1 MANTLFVMEE
11 GGEKVEAGEQRSG
24 KPRLITPNRAQVELR
39 AIDLEGLLAQGHRAR
54 VVWEFVEGLELG
66 PLYEEIGSVEGRAG
80 RPATDPRIYMALWLY
95 ATIEGI
101 GSARALDRLTREH
114 DAYRWICGGVSVNY
128 HTLSEFRVR
137 HVAYLDAVL
146 THSVAVLM
154 AEGLVS
160 LERVS
165 QDGVRVRASAGA
177 ASFRRKPTLEGCLE
191 AADEQV
197 QALRRELEADPGAT
211 SRRQAAARRRAS
223 EERQR
228 RVTRAL
234 EQMPDA
240 ESKKKSGEKE
250 TARVSTTDPEA
261 RVMKMA
267 DGGYRPAFNGQF
279 AVDTQTQVVVGVDVS
294 NSGSDRGKL
303 VPMTEQL
310 AQRYGVT
317 PKQSLVDGG
326 FTGLTDI
333 EGAEALGTTVYA
345 PVSAPRDASRDRYEP
360 LPTDSHPVAQWRRR
374 MGTEEAKE
382 IYKERAATVECVNA
396 HARNRGLQRFLVRG
410 KSKVR
415 AVLLW
420 HGIAQNLMRALALR
434 AIAVQTAA

>member
-1 MANTLFVMEE
+1 MEE
-11 GGEKVEAGEQRSG
+11 VGEKVEAGEKRSG
-24 KPRLITPNRAQVELR
+24 TPRLITPNRAQVELR
-39 AIDLEGLLAQGHRAR
+39 AVDLEGLRARGHRTR
-54 VVWEFVEGLELG
+54 VVWESVAGLELG

-80 RPATDPRIYMALWLY
+80 RPAIDPRFYLVLWLY
-95 ATIEGI
+95 ATIEGV

-137 HVAYLDAVL
+137 HVEFLDAVL
-146 THSVAVLM
+146 THSVAVLP

-191 AADEQV
+191 AAEEQV
-197 QALRRELEADPGAT
+197 EALRRELEEDPGAT

-228 RVTRAL
+228 RVARAL

-240 ESKKKSGEKE
+240 ASKKKGGEKE
-250 TARVSTTDPEA
+250 QARVSTTDPEA

-279 AVDTQTQVVVGVDVS
+279 SVDTQTQVLMGVDVS
-294 NSGSDRGKL
+294 NSGSDRGEL

-310 AQRYGVT
+310 ARRYGVP

-326 FTGLTDI
+326 FNGLTDI

-345 PVSAPRDASRDRYEP
+345 PASAPRDAGRDRHEP
-360 LPTDSHPVAQWRRR
+360 LPTDSNPVAQWRRR

-382 IYKERAATVECVNA
+382 IYKERAATLERVNA

-415 AVLLW
+415 AVLLR
-420 HGIAQNLMRALALR
+420 HGITQTLMRAVVLR
-434 AIAVQTAA
+434 ATAVQAAA